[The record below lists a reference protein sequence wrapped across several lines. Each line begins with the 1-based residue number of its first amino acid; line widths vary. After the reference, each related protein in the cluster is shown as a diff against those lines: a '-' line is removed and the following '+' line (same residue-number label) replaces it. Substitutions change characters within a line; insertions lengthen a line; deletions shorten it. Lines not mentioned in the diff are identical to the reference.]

1 MGNKI
6 LLIDNSVPLG
16 QSVKFILSRTG
27 YDIDMIDSE
36 DKAIVKLKT
45 GNYGL
50 VIIDLK
56 NFDLYGNTAIRF
68 IRSEGDL
75 IHNPPVLILSV
86 PEIKDTVDTAVF
98 PGKVD
103 WLMIPFS
110 NEKLL
115 ASVRKLW
122 K

>member
-6 LLIDNSVPLG
+6 LLIDNSIPLG

-27 YDIDMIDSE
+27 YQIDMIDSE

-45 GNYGL
+45 GKYDL

-56 NFDLYGNTAIRF
+56 TFDLYGNPAIRF
-68 IRSEGDL
+68 IRSEGER
-75 IHNPPVLILSV
+75 IHNPPVLILSI
-86 PEIKDTVDTAVF
+86 PEVKDTVDAAAF
-98 PGKVD
+98 PGKVE

-110 NEKLL
+110 NEKLIT
-115 ASVRKLW
+115 SVKKLW